1 MNKNV
6 KRLLAL
12 TLALIMVFA
21 AAVPVLASNTNNT
34 ANENEKLPVLQVVE
48 GEGLWIKFHVNY
60 EKSKVFKSA
69 EFVQAPEEN
78 TDKVTEV
85 PVDEEGNVMH
95 LVKDWADEDIYLAIY
110 DRDSAQPRYFR
121 IFAGDPGVDSE
132 ELQANEEPFVPA
144 RKLGEYDGDINIQ
157 AVVLSQE
164 EWEDQP
170 TKVCVRFEYSDPNVV
185 NDKYVLSTKI
195 KAAWIAVDKGQDP
208 STMTYQEV
216 RDAVIEKDMVPTD
229 GLFCFNEILK
239 EDKDYYV
246 VWTRTREVTG
256 VATGEPI
263 DNGPLFEDEDEL
275 NFEHVFSTLG
285 TLENIYTPG
294 GAVIAIERD
303 DKGVQTKAIEFKI
316 ELTPLELGQY
326 LIRALGT
333 ANQPVRGV
341 EFEIFKLKQTDAY
354 HYQQNQFG
362 EYVVEGPAIY
372 RTAGTNWNGYT
383 GILRDDIKVHPV
395 TGVVSI
401 VSNTLNGNEVELRA
415 GEILGV
421 RAVEDTFQEGI
432 NPAAKGYKF
441 NGKVYGLNLWIVKD
455 VKRLNEALKDTSI
468 DPKEVYALRE
478 DKVVVVVPFADEFV
492 KIRVKIFNAGATPQ
506 VRTPVT
512 GATVA
517 LYEAVQTQIGEEL
530 KAGPEIIKKKTDE
543 YGIVTFN
550 DVPMTTAKQFFD
562 WGWGYKNRGSQ
573 PYKGNYELISMPYLL
588 KQLDTGNHEGLTA
601 YPGYIAMSGY
611 YEFDNGSNY
620 YDKSLAIVRSDYGRI
635 YDVEIENHGDA
646 FYTTG
651 GRLSG
656 ATKYHTAVE
665 IAKAQFPDGL
675 TAKDGF
681 KNVVV
686 AEVDTFADALTAG
699 VVAFEYNAPLLMVA
713 KNEVPDVVADYIK
726 SVEANRVIIVGG
738 PNTITP
744 DTAQKLD
751 DIDGVS
757 VKRISGDNRFGTA
770 VEVGEAL
777 RGLVKANKSRPAFD
791 LGYDTNQAVFL
802 ANAHTFADALTATV
816 PAAYYGIPILLTH
829 QDKLAPETIAALAD
843 WDIEKVFIVG
853 GPNSVSEA
861 VVRELDELGK
871 GYTVERYSGANRQ
884 LTSMEIGKEYFADST
899 KAFFANGTAFAD
911 ALAGAPYA
919 ARVGAP
925 ILLVEKDTVSDAVK
939 QYIKDRNITEGTI
952 FGGPN
957 MVSSAVRDILANI
970 INLRS
975 DIKGIW

>member
-1 MNKNV
+1 MRNV
-6 KRLLAL
+6 SRRALALLLAL
-12 TLALIMVFA
+12 VMMFSF
-21 AAVPVLASNTNNT
+21 AVPVFASNTNNT
-34 ANENEKLPVLQVVE
+34 ANENNTEPVLQLLAD
-48 GEGLWIKFHVNY
+48 GLWIKFHVNY
-60 EKSKVFKSA
+60 EKSRVFKSDG
-69 EFVQAPEEN
+69 FVQAPETE
-78 TDKVTEV
+78 TDKVTEI

-95 LVKDWADEDIYLAIY
+95 NVANYHRKDIFLAIY
-110 DRDSAQPRYFR
+110 DRDSAQPRYFK
-121 IFAGDPGVDSE
+121 IFYGRDGIDSV
-132 ELQANEEPFVPA
+132 ELQADGTPAVPA
-144 RKLGEYDGDINIQ
+144 KKLGTDVNIQ
-157 AVVLSQE
+157 AIFLSQE

-170 TKVCVRFEYSDPNVV
+170 AKVCVRFEYSDPNVV
-185 NDKYVLSTKI
+185 NDKYVLDTNI
-195 KAAWIAVDKGQDP
+195 KAAWIVVDKGVDP
-208 STMTYQEV
+208 KTLTPEQWK
-216 RDAVIEKDMVPTD
+216 DAVIERGYVPTD
-229 GLFCFNEILK
+229 GVFCFEEKLEKN
-239 EDKDYYV
+239 KDYYV
-246 VWTRTREVTG
+246 VWEREDNEHG
-256 VATGEPI
+256 AATEKPI
-263 DNGPLFEDEDEL
+263 GNGDLFKDE
-275 NFEHVFSTLG
+275 NGRNYVHMFSTLG
-285 TLENIYTPG
+285 NVNYLYTPDG
-294 GAVIAIERD
+294 EVVAIERD
-303 DKGVQTKAIEFKI
+303 AKGVQTNSIEFKI
-316 ELTPLELGQY
+316 ELTPIELGQY

-333 ANQPVRGV
+333 GNQPVRDV

-362 EYVVEGPAIY
+362 EYVIEEPAIY
-372 RTAGTNWNGYT
+372 RTEGTNWNGYT
-383 GILRDDIKVHPV
+383 GIARDDIVVHPA

-401 VSNTLNGNEVELRA
+401 RSNTPDGKLVELRA

-421 RAVEDTFQEGI
+421 RAVENTFQDSI

-441 NGKVYGLNLWIVKD
+441 NGKVYGLNLWVVKD

-517 LYEAVQTQIGEEL
+517 LYEAAQTQIGEQL
-530 KAGPEIIKKKTDE
+530 KAGPEIIQKKTDQ

-550 DVPMTTAKQFFD
+550 DVPMNTAKQFFT
-562 WGWGYKNRGSQ
+562 GLFGYYGSEGVDGGYQ
-573 PYKGNYELISMPYLL
+573 VINMPYLL
-588 KQLDTGNHEGLTA
+588 KQLDTGNHEGLTP

-611 YEFDNGSNY
+611 YEADNGSNY
-620 YDKSLAIVRSDYGRI
+620 YDESLSIQRSDYGKT

-651 GRLSG
+651 GRLYG
-656 ATKYHTAVE
+656 ATKYDTAVE
-665 IAKAQFPDGL
+665 IAKVQFPDGL
-675 TAKDGF
+675 KVKDKF

-699 VVAFEYNAPLLMVA
+699 VVAFEYNAPLLMVE
-713 KNEVPDVVADYIK
+713 KDEVPAVVEKYIK
-726 SVEANRVIIVGG
+726 DEKATRVIIVGG
-738 PNTITP
+738 PNTISNA
-744 DTAQKLD
+744 TAQKLD
-751 DIDGVS
+751 DLNGVS

-777 RGLVKANKSRPAFD
+777 RGLVRADKSRPAFD
-791 LGYDTNQAVFL
+791 LGYDTNQTVFL

-816 PAAYYGIPILLTH
+816 PAAHYGIPILLTH
-829 QDKLAPETIAALAD
+829 QDKLAPETIQALKD
-843 WDIEKVFIVG
+843 WDIERVIIVG
-853 GPNSVSEA
+853 GEKSVAKSIET
-861 VVRELDELGK
+861 ELGSLGK
-871 GYTVERYSGANRQ
+871 GYTVERYAGENRQ
-884 LTSMEIGKEYFADST
+884 YTSMVLGKEFFADST